1 VGKSMPIEPYLGDR
15 VFGPELLDP
24 MNEAFGII
32 CNHLNLNASKDDPAT
47 RRVAEAV
54 IEAAQAGECE
64 VMGLMDAAFK
74 RLGLGN
80 PLEPAA

>member
-1 VGKSMPIEPYLGDR
+1 MSIEPYLGGR

-64 VMGLMDAAFK
+64 VMGLLAAAFK

-80 PLEPAA
+80 PLEAA